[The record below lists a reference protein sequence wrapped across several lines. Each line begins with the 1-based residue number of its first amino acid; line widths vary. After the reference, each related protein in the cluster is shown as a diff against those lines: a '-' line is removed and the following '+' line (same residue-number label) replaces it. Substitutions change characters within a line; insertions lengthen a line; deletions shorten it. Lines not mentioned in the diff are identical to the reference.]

1 MKLAIKGKNILITAG
16 PTWVAID
23 NVRVISNIASGETG
37 ILLAQKF
44 QQLGAKVTLLLG
56 PVKNC
61 CLSDKIKV
69 IHFRFFDELKKA
81 AIKEL
86 RSKKFDIMIHSA
98 AVSDYKPA
106 KVYARKLR
114 SGINNLRL
122 NLVPTEKI
130 IGLLRKVSPKSFLVG
145 FKFEPQADEKSL
157 IKKGLELLRRAKL
170 DLVVANSNRSMAY
183 QAYILEN
190 TDKYGPFL
198 NKIKM
203 ARHLSKLTD
212 KKLR

>member
-1 MKLAIKGKNILITAG
+1 MAIKAKNILITAG

-23 NVRVISNIASGETG
+23 SVRVISNTASGQTG

-61 CLSDKIKV
+61 CLSSKIKV
-69 IHFRFFDELKKA
+69 VHFKFFEELKSTI
-81 AIKEL
+81 IKEL
-86 RSKKFDIMIHSA
+86 KSKKYAILIHSA

-106 KVYARKLR
+106 RTYAGKLK

-130 IGLLRKVSPKSFLVG
+130 IDLLRKASPKSFLVG
-145 FKFEPQADEKSL
+145 FKYQPQADEKNL
-157 IKKGLELLRRAKL
+157 INEGLGLMRRAKL
-170 DLVVANSNRSMAY
+170 DLVVANSNRGRAY
-183 QAYILEN
+183 QAYILDRIN
-190 TDKYGPFL
+190 KYGPFL

-203 ARHLSKLTD
+203 ADYLCKLTD